1 MQRVKLLQ
9 KRYLSY
15 CQIRKLDYEKIDGD
29 LRLDSETASF
39 EKHDWFLI
47 IGTAGLWGA
56 SPLFIDIALDDFHPS
71 LITWLRVLFGCLTI
85 CIFPSNSEAV
95 RASDRRKV
103 MLLGFT
109 WMAFPLSMFP
119 IAQQWVNS
127 SMTGMLYSAVPIL
140 TVMIAAAFFQVSTS
154 PQRLKGICIGLI
166 GIVLISSPEIST
178 DNTNAF
184 GVGLMFLAF
193 ISYGIGFNLAGP
205 LQSQYGSIPVVRRAL
220 TLATLLTTP
229 LGIYGTLSSSFSL
242 QAMSACLVLGAG
254 GTGIAYIWS
263 SKLAGRV
270 GAVRSSIV
278 AYLFPIEAA
287 ILGVMFRGDSIS
299 YFAIIGV
306 VIAISGAYQTNSN

>member
-1 MQRVKLLQ
+1 
-9 KRYLSY
+9 
-15 CQIRKLDYEKIDGD
+15 
-29 LRLDSETASF
+29 
-39 EKHDWFLI
+39 
-47 IGTAGLWGA
+47 
-56 SPLFIDIALDDFHPS
+56 
-71 LITWLRVLFGCLTI
+71 
-85 CIFPSNSEAV
+85 
-95 RASDRRKV
+95 
-103 MLLGFT
+103 
-109 WMAFPLSMFP
+109 
-119 IAQQWVNS
+119 
-127 SMTGMLYSAVPIL
+127 
-140 TVMIAAAFFQVSTS
+140 
-154 PQRLKGICIGLI
+154 
-166 GIVLISSPEIST
+166 
-178 DNTNAF
+178 
-184 GVGLMFLAF
+184 MFLAF

-263 SKLAGRV
+263 SKLTGRV
-270 GAVRSSIV
+270 GAVRSSLV